1 METAFFMP
9 KLIDILRNV
18 HENVHDFKKLK
29 PKRKYSEPRIYTGGI
44 DISRWSK
51 LTNKEQEK
59 ALSKP
64 WYVYYSFRSPKSGKL
79 ERQDNIKGGAN
90 YFRTKKERLEILET
104 YCRNLSRL
112 LKQGYNPYED
122 SKDIEEVMSV
132 EEAINFGL
140 NIKKKIIA
148 ENSYIRFKSRINR
161 FKDYL
166 VDNGFSHR
174 FITSVDKKVVM
185 KYLNH
190 VLDTSSP
197 RNRNNTRTDISSLF
211 QVLEDNDI
219 IPVNFVSKIN
229 VLKAPPK
236 RNKTYSNDKLDA
248 IYKHLNTNDPQLL
261 LFIKFVSYNFLRPI
275 EVCRLRVGDINLK
288 DKTLTVKA
296 KNKLVKQK
304 IIPQILIDELSDLSK
319 YGKDDFIF
327 APDGTPGAWEATD
340 DNRRDH
346 FTKRFKAVKD
356 FFTEKAKVSKEYFA
370 LGKEYSIYSFRHTF
384 ITKLYR
390 EMRKTLTPFETKS
403 KLMLI
408 TGHSTM
414 TALEKYLR
422 DIDAE
427 LPEDYSKLLK

>member
-1 METAFFMP
+1 M
-9 KLIDILRNV
+9 
-18 HENVHDFKKLK
+18 
-29 PKRKYSEPRIYTGGI
+29 
-44 DISRWSK
+44 
-51 LTNKEQEK
+51 
-59 ALSKP
+59 
-64 WYVYYSFRSPKSGKL
+64 YYSYRNPKSGKL

-90 YFRTKKERLEILET
+90 HFRTKKERLEVLET
-104 YCRNLSRL
+104 YSRNLSRL

-122 SKDIEEVMSV
+122 SEDIDEIMSV
-132 EEAINFGL
+132 EDAIQFGMDI
-140 NIKKKIIA
+140 NKKTTA

-161 FKDYL
+161 FKNYL
-166 VDNGFSHR
+166 IENGYSRR
-174 FITSVDKKVVM
+174 FITSVDKKIVM

-197 RNRNNTRTDISSLF
+197 RNRNNTRTDISTLF
-211 QVLEDNDI
+211 QILEDNDI
-219 IPVNFVSKIN
+219 IPLNFVSKIN

-236 RNKTYSNDKLDA
+236 RNKTYSKEKLEL
-248 IYKHLNTNDPQLL
+248 IYEHLSKQDPQLL
-261 LFIKFVSYNFLRPI
+261 LFIKFVSYNFLRPV

-288 DKTLTVKA
+288 EKTLTVKA
-296 KNKLVKQK
+296 KNKLLKQK
-304 IIPQILIDELSDLSK
+304 IIPKILIDELPDLSP
-319 YGKDDFIF
+319 YHIDDFVF
-327 APDGTPGAWEATD
+327 SYDGGPGKWNATD

-346 FTKRFKAVKD
+346 FTKRFKALKD
-356 FFTEKAKVSKEYFA
+356 YFSKKAKTDDTYFELGIEYN
-370 LGKEYSIYSFRHTF
+370 IYSFRHTF